1 MAARRRSTK
10 KKKGGRFGRK
20 KKCRFCSNPAIEIDF
35 KNEKLMQR
43 HVSDRGKIVAR
54 RVTGNCARHQRL
66 VSRQVK
72 IARFL
77 ALVPYVKEHY
87 R

>member
-1 MAARRRSTK
+1 MTAARKRIK
-10 KKKGGRFGRK
+10 KKLSRFGRK
-20 KKCRFCSNPAIEIDF
+20 KKCRFCGNPGLEISY
-35 KNEKLMQR
+35 KNEKLIQR

-66 VSRQVK
+66 IAQAVK
-72 IARFL
+72 VARFL
-77 ALVPYVKEHY
+77 ALAPYVREHY